1 MEKKKDNKRSA
12 NIISEILGR
21 HQALNISSKRCL
33 LYLNEKLK
41 IALHRYNNMLNRRT
55 EILNK
60 NKNKNKYALTL
71 YDAKNRAKFPF
82 KVLTKRLAQNY
93 CSQDSGWLLFPG
105 SSPNYWTH
113 GFHVKAFRENLNVTS
128 YYVEDTM
135 AL

>member
-1 MEKKKDNKRSA
+1 
-12 NIISEILGR
+12 
-21 HQALNISSKRCL
+21 
-33 LYLNEKLK
+33 
-41 IALHRYNNMLNRRT
+41 MLNRRT

-71 YDAKNRAKFPF
+71 YDAKNRAEFPF

-93 CSQDSGWLLFPG
+93 SFQDSGWLLFPG

-128 YYVEDTM
+128 YYAEDTM